1 MRFKIQIVSERLKSK
16 KEEKIFKN
24 MKNSKEPTK
33 EIGTINSLS
42 MIINHKFPAWHN
54 NSNVTL
60 NEIKTA
66 NKNLHFTKIWHWV
79 FLSLWDIFSLTTVS
93 KMIFSTRTG
102 LFFCSLE
109 AQEGVRN
116 HRTETIN
123 ECTNL
128 NMATRMQHTLKRQQ
142 ECNNARGHIECNI
155 PNAYSCNTRQIR
167 QLECNTACPY
177 VHSK

>member
-79 FLSLWDIFSLTTVS
+79 FLSL
-93 KMIFSTRTG
+93 
-102 LFFCSLE
+102 
-109 AQEGVRN
+109 
-116 HRTETIN
+116 
-123 ECTNL
+123 
-128 NMATRMQHTLKRQQ
+128 
-142 ECNNARGHIECNI
+142 
-155 PNAYSCNTRQIR
+155 
-167 QLECNTACPY
+167 
-177 VHSK
+177 